1 LTLLPVPRRAV
12 VRGSTAA
19 ISAGVA
25 LPAVR
30 RWSALVATGVVA
42 WAAMAAAQI
51 VIPLTDRRAGPTV
64 VVVVA
69 ATVAA
74 WAWAALA
81 WGVPRT
87 SAVLAWVVGSTLLIE
102 WVGTT
107 TGFPFGAYRYTDAL
121 QPQVAGVPLIVPLA
135 WFAVGV
141 PALEV
146 AGRITGGR
154 AGSGRVRSG
163 LSGGRAGRHAGRA
176 NARFTSGGVRLEPMV
191 GRWVVAALALTA
203 WDLFLDPQMVGEGY
217 WVWAGDGAYRDI
229 PLTNYV
235 GWFCSALVVL
245 AVADRIVGGAT
256 VARSLPLLGLYTWWA
271 VMETVG
277 FLVFF
282 GDPLVGVVGGV
293 AMGVPTA
300 LAWRRLVPLRG

>member
-1 LTLLPVPRRAV
+1 M

-19 ISAGVA
+19 LSAGVA
-25 LPAVR
+25 VPAVR
-30 RWSALVATGVVA
+30 RWSGLVATGVVA
-42 WAAMAAAQI
+42 GAAMAVAQI

-69 ATVAA
+69 ATVSA
-74 WAWAALA
+74 WAWAAMA
-81 WGVPRT
+81 WGVARAA
-87 SAVLAWVVGSTLLIE
+87 AVLAWVVGSTLLIE

-107 TGFPFGAYRYTDAL
+107 AGFPFGAYRYTGAL

-146 AGRITGGR
+146 AGRVTGGR
-154 AGSGRVRSG
+154 VGSGRIRSG
-163 LSGGRAGRHAGRA
+163 RSGGRAGRHAGRSA
-176 NARFTSGGVRLEPMV
+176 DWFSSGGPRLGPMLS
-191 GRWVVAALALTA
+191 RWVVAALALTA
-203 WDLFLDPQMVGEGY
+203 WDLFLDPQMVAEEY
-217 WVWAGDGAYRDI
+217 WAWAGDGAYGGI

-235 GWFCSALVVL
+235 GWFFSALVVL

-256 VARSLPLLGLYTWWA
+256 VARSLPLLALYTWWA

-282 GDPLVGVVGGV
+282 GDPLVGVVGGA
-293 AMGVPTA
+293 AMGVPTV
-300 LAWRRLVPLRG
+300 LAWRRQVTPRG

>member
-1 LTLLPVPRRAV
+1 MTLLPVRRRAV

-19 ISAGVA
+19 LTAGVA
-25 LPAVR
+25 VPAVR
-30 RWSALVATGVVA
+30 RWSGLVVTGVAA

-69 ATVAA
+69 ATVSA
-74 WAWAALA
+74 WAWAAIA
-81 WGVPRT
+81 WGVTRAR
-87 SAVLAWVVGSTLLIE
+87 AVLAWVVGSTLVIE
-102 WVGTT
+102 WIGTT

-154 AGSGRVRSG
+154 VGSGRIRSG
-163 LSGGRAGRHAGRA
+163 RPGGRAGRPA
-176 NARFTSGGVRLEPMV
+176 ARITSGRTGLEPML

-203 WDLFLDPQMVGEGY
+203 WDLFLDPQMVEEGY
-217 WVWAGDGAYRDI
+217 WVWTGNGAYRGI

-235 GWFCSALVVL
+235 GWFFSALMVL

-256 VARSLPLLGLYTWWA
+256 VARSLPLLALYTWWA

-282 GDPLVGVVGGV
+282 GDPFVGVIGGA
-293 AMGVPTA
+293 AMGVPTV
-300 LAWRRLVPLRG
+300 LAWRRLVTPGG

>member
-1 LTLLPVPRRAV
+1 MTILPVRRAV
-12 VRGSTAA
+12 ARGSTAA
-19 ISAGVA
+19 IAAGVA

-30 RWSALVATGVVA
+30 RWSGLAATGMAA

-74 WAWAALA
+74 WAWAAMA
-81 WGVPRT
+81 WGVTRAG
-87 SAVLAWVVGSTLLIE
+87 AVLAWVVGSTLLLE
-102 WVGTT
+102 RVGTT
-107 TGFPFGAYRYTDAL
+107 TGFPFGTYRYTGAL

-154 AGSGRVRSG
+154 VGSGRARTG
-163 LSGGRAGRHAGRA
+163 FSGGRAGRHAGRA
-176 NARFTSGGVRLEPMV
+176 ARFSSGGIRLEPML

-217 WVWAGDGAYRDI
+217 WVWTGDGAYRGI

-235 GWFCSALVVL
+235 GWFFSALVVL
-245 AVADRIVGGAT
+245 AVADRIVGGAG

-293 AMGVPTA
+293 AMGVPTV